1 MKRNKKVPHIVAGI
15 GNGFHIGK
23 MLRGI
28 WKCLLQIASLLEML
42 IRRIDALFDLHKPPM
57 SKYADV
63 VFLVHAIMSDHELGI
78 KSIPKAIQFIRSN
91 KSEHLP
97 YYAECVEARICVK
110 SQAKHCQDGEEKAWR
125 SIAKM
130 AQPNRMKKRRRA
142 RNAPPGPVPIP
153 DLSWA

>member
-1 MKRNKKVPHIVAGI
+1 MKRNKKLPHIVAGTD
-15 GNGFHIGK
+15 NEFHIGE

-28 WKCLLQIASLLEML
+28 WKCLLQIASLLEKL
-42 IRRIDALFDLHKPPM
+42 IGRIDALFDLHKPPM

-63 VFLVHAIMSDHELGI
+63 VFLVYAIMSDRKLGI
-78 KSIPKAIQFIRSN
+78 KSIPKAIQFIRSEE
-91 KSEHLP
+91 SEHSAH
-97 YYAECVEARICVK
+97 YAKCVEARNYVMRR
-110 SQAKHCQDGEEKAWR
+110 AKNCEDGEEKAWR

>member
-1 MKRNKKVPHIVAGI
+1 MKDRKKTPHIVAGI
-15 GNGFHIGK
+15 SNESHVSE

-28 WKCLLQIASLLEML
+28 WKCLSQIASLLRKL

-63 VFLVHAIMSDHELGI
+63 VFLVHAIMSDRELGI
-78 KSIPKAIQFIRSN
+78 KSIPKAIQFIRSEES
-91 KSEHLP
+91 KHSA
-97 YYAECVEARICVK
+97 YYAKCVEARNCVK
-110 SQAKHCQDGEEKAWR
+110 GRAKKCQDGEEKAWR

-142 RNAPPGPVPIP
+142 CNAPPGPVPIP